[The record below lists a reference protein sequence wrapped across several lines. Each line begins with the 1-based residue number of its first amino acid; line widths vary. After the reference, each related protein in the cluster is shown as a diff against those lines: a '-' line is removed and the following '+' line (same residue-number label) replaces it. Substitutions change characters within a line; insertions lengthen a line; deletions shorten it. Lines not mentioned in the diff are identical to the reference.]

1 MKFDAV
7 VVGGGPAGA
16 MSAYELSKNGLRVLL
31 IEKHELPRFKLC
43 AGCLSAR
50 IEKLLPTGWI
60 HLIKQTIK
68 EGILG
73 YEGREFFTLPHS
85 STLAYIVDRSE
96 FDHFLVKKALEAG
109 AEVWDGCEF
118 LGFNEGKRME
128 ILTSMGKVEAEFLIG
143 ADGFYSKVAKA
154 LGYKKDKFFRSLE
167 FFSETG
173 LDQEVRIDVGLV
185 ERGYAWVFPNSV
197 GIASAGKDELLEILK
212 VYTKRLGLKESSRI
226 HGWHIP
232 FLEKEKDFHS
242 GSGKVLLVGDA
253 SNCVDPLLGEGI
265 YYALYGAVLAVRAI
279 ITNPSNPNL
288 EYRRLSKPM
297 IKELIYAGRIAR
309 IAYRFQKWAYMWG
322 KKGALKA
329 YYKLLTGE
337 YTYKS
342 LFFKAWLRLFLS

>member
-16 MSAYELSKNGLRVLL
+16 MSAYELSKSGLKVLL
-31 IEKHELPRFKLC
+31 IEKSTLPRFKLC

-50 IEKLLPTGWI
+50 IEKLLPTGWT
-60 HLIKQTIK
+60 HLIKHTIK
-68 EGILG
+68 VGTLG

-96 FDHFLVKKALEAG
+96 FDYFLVKKALEAG
-109 AEVWDGCEF
+109 AEVWDECEF
-118 LGFNEGKRME
+118 LGLNKGKRIE
-128 ILTSMGKVEAEFLIG
+128 VLTSRGKAKAEFLIG

-173 LDQEVRIDVGLV
+173 LDQEVRIDIGLV

-197 GIASAGKDELLEILK
+197 GIASAGKDDLLEILRN
-212 VYTKRLGLKESSRI
+212 YTKRLGLKENPKI

-232 FLEKEKDFHS
+232 YLEKEGDFHS
-242 GSGKVLLVGDA
+242 GSERILLVGDA

-265 YYALYGAVLAVRAI
+265 YYAVYGATLATRAI
-279 ITNPSNPNL
+279 LANPSDPAL
-288 EYRRLSKPM
+288 EYKRLCKPM
-297 IKELIYAGRIAR
+297 LKDLIYAGRIAR
-309 IAYRFQKWAYMWG
+309 IAYRFQKWAYKWS
-322 KKGALKA
+322 KKEALRA